1 MKIIIT
7 WLLFIGVIA
16 VNALANILPIN
27 GYNTGQISAFYPN
40 AFVPAGFT
48 FSIWGVIY
56 LLLLSY
62 TIGFTF
68 YSFKPQQHPKAFKF
82 IERVNT
88 YFLLTCVFNMSWIVA
103 WHYLQIELSVL
114 IMLLFLSTLIQ
125 LFLKTKSM
133 ANDLT
138 LIQRFIL
145 QTPFIVYL
153 GWISV
158 ATIANI
164 TALLVAYKWTA
175 LSIAPVYWSAAMILI
190 ATPDTTWSTPNET
203 VATACKRAPTAPK
216 IIAANNPIQG
226 PCWEPINPPAH
237 APKIIIPSRPILT
250 TPARS
255 ENNPPS
261 PAKIIGTE
269 SNNAADTVPTLVNS
283 VAPVIN
289 RIIDISNKR

>member
-7 WLLFIGVIA
+7 WLLFVGVIA

-56 LLLLSY
+56 LLLLAY
-62 TIGFTF
+62 TIGLTY
-68 YSFKPQQHPKAFKF
+68 YSIQRQQHPKAFMF
-82 IERVNT
+82 IERINT
-88 YFLLTCVFNMSWIVA
+88 YFLLTCVFNMAWIVA

-125 LFLKTKSM
+125 LFLKTRTLVL
-133 ANDLT
+133 DLSLT
-138 LIQRFIL
+138 QKFIL

-175 LSIAPVYWSAAMILI
+175 WSIAPAYWSATMILI
-190 ATPDTTWSTPNET
+190 AIVLAVLMLRKFKVVEFALV
-203 VATACKRAPTAPK
+203 VAWALWGIYNA
-216 IIAANNPIQG
+216 QG
-226 PCWEPINPPAH
+226 PA
-237 APKIIIPSRPILT
+237 APIL
-250 TPARS
+250 
-255 ENNPPS
+255 
-261 PAKIIGTE
+261 AKLTAGGIGILIT
-269 SNNAADTVPTLVNS
+269 AILFTLIYK
-283 VAPVIN
+283 P
-289 RIIDISNKR
+289 RKNKMA

>member
-190 ATPDTTWSTPNET
+190 AIVLALLMVKKFQVISFTLV
-203 VATACKRAPTAPK
+203 VAWALWGIYHA
-216 IIAANNPIQG
+216 QG
-226 PCWEPINPPAH
+226 PSA
-237 APKIIIPSRPILT
+237 PILANLT
-250 TPARS
+250 AGG
-255 ENNPPS
+255 
-261 PAKIIGTE
+261 IG
-269 SNNAADTVPTLVNS
+269 VLITLVLFT
-283 VAPVIN
+283 VIN
-289 RIIDISNKR
+289 KNMKSKMA

>member
-62 TIGFTF
+62 TIGFTY
-68 YSFKPQQHPKAFKF
+68 YSIKRQQHPKAFMF
-82 IERVNT
+82 IDRINT
-88 YFLLTCVFNMSWIVA
+88 YFLLTCVFNMAWIVA

-125 LFLKTKSM
+125 LFLKTRTLVL
-133 ANDLT
+133 DLNLT
-138 LIQRFIL
+138 QKFIL

-164 TALLVAYKWTA
+164 TALLVAYKWAA
-175 LSIAPVYWSAAMILI
+175 LSIAPIYWSATMILI
-190 ATPDTTWSTPNET
+190 AIVLAVLMLRKFKVVEFALV
-203 VATACKRAPTAPK
+203 VAWALWGIYNA
-216 IIAANNPIQG
+216 QG
-226 PCWEPINPPAH
+226 PA
-237 APKIIIPSRPILT
+237 APIL
-250 TPARS
+250 ARLT
-255 ENNPPS
+255 
-261 PAKIIGTE
+261 AVGIGLLITAVLIRLIQNFKE
-269 SNNAADTVPTLVNS
+269 SRMA
-283 VAPVIN
+283 
-289 RIIDISNKR
+289 

>member
-7 WLLFIGVIA
+7 WLLFVGVIA

-62 TIGFTF
+62 TIGFTY
-68 YSFKPQQHPKAFKF
+68 YSIKGQQHPKAFIF
-82 IERVNT
+82 IERINT
-88 YFLLTCVFNMSWIVA
+88 YFLLTCIFNMSWIIA

-114 IMLLFLSTLIQ
+114 IMLLFLTTLIQ
-125 LFLKTKSM
+125 LFLKSITI
-133 ANDLT
+133 ARDLT
-138 LIQRFIL
+138 LTQRFIL

-190 ATPDTTWSTPNET
+190 AIILAVWMLLKFKAVPFALV
-203 VATACKRAPTAPK
+203 VAWALWGIYYA
-216 IIAANNPIQG
+216 QG
-226 PCWEPINPPAH
+226 PA
-237 APKIIIPSRPILT
+237 APLLANLT
-250 TPARS
+250 TAG
-255 ENNPPS
+255 
-261 PAKIIGTE
+261 IG
-269 SNNAADTVPTLVNS
+269 VLITLVLFTL
-283 VAPVIN
+283 
-289 RIIDISNKR
+289 ISMSRKNKMA

>member
-1 MKIIIT
+1 MKIIGT
-7 WLLFIGVIA
+7 WVLFLGVIA

-62 TIGFTF
+62 TIGYTY
-68 YSFKPQQHPKAFKF
+68 YSLKRQAYPKAFRF
-82 IERVNT
+82 IEHVNT
-88 YFLLTCVFNMSWIVA
+88 YFLLTCIFNMAWIVA

-133 ANDLT
+133 AHDLSLT
-138 LIQRFIL
+138 QRFIL

-175 LSIAPVYWSAAMILI
+175 LNIAPVYWSAVMILI
-190 ATPDTTWSTPNET
+190 AIVLAAVMLIKFQVVSFTLV
-203 VATACKRAPTAPK
+203 VAWALWGIYNA
-216 IIAANNPIQG
+216 QG
-226 PCWEPINPPAH
+226 PA
-237 APKIIIPSRPILT
+237 APIL
-250 TPARS
+250 ARIT
-255 ENNPPS
+255 
-261 PAKIIGTE
+261 AIGIGVLITA
-269 SNNAADTVPTLVNS
+269 SLFTFFKSKNS
-283 VAPVIN
+283 IG
-289 RIIDISNKR
+289 

>member
-1 MKIIIT
+1 MKIIGT
-7 WLLFIGVIA
+7 WVLFLGVIA

-62 TIGFTF
+62 TIGYT
-68 YSFKPQQHPKAFKF
+68 YYTLKQEQYPKAFEF
-82 IERVNT
+82 IERINI

-103 WHYLQIELSVL
+103 WHYLQIELSVV

-125 LFLKTKSM
+125 LFLKSNTM
-133 ANDLT
+133 AGALT
-138 LIQRFIL
+138 STQKFIL

-164 TALLVAYKWTA
+164 TALLVAYKWNGFGMP
-175 LSIAPVYWSAAMILI
+175 PVYWSAAMILI
-190 ATPDTTWSTPNET
+190 ALLLAVLMLKKFKAIPFALV
-203 VATACKRAPTAPK
+203 VAWALWGIYNAQGS
-216 IIAANNPIQG
+216 AA
-226 PCWEPINPPAH
+226 
-237 APKIIIPSRPILT
+237 PILASIT
-250 TPARS
+250 A
-255 ENNPPS
+255 
-261 PAKIIGTE
+261 AGIGILITA
-269 SNNAADTVPTLVNS
+269 SLFTFF
-283 VAPVIN
+283 
-289 RIIDISNKR
+289 NKNIKSKMA

>member
-7 WLLFIGVIA
+7 WLLFVGVIA

-62 TIGFTF
+62 SIGFT
-68 YSFKPQQHPKAFKF
+68 YYKLKQEQYPKAFAF
-82 IERVNT
+82 IERINI

-103 WHYLQIELSVL
+103 WHFLQIELSVL
-114 IMLLFLSTLIQ
+114 IMLLFLITLIQ
-125 LFLKTKSM
+125 LFLKTIIM
-133 ANDLT
+133 APDLT
-138 LIQRFIL
+138 LTQRFIL

-190 ATPDTTWSTPNET
+190 AIILAVLMLIKFKAVPFALV
-203 VATACKRAPTAPK
+203 VAWALWGIYNA
-216 IIAANNPIQG
+216 QG
-226 PCWEPINPPAH
+226 
-237 APKIIIPSRPILT
+237 
-250 TPARS
+250 
-255 ENNPPS
+255 
-261 PAKIIGTE
+261 
-269 SNNAADTVPTLVNS
+269 S
-283 VAPVIN
+283 VAPILANLTAGGIGVLITVSFFTFFKSKKS
-289 RIIDISNKR
+289 IG